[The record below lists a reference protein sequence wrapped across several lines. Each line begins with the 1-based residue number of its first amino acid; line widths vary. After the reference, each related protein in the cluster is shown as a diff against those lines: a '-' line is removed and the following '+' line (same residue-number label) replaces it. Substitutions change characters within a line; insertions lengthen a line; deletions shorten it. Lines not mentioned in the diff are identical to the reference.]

1 MKKLPRNT
9 IVRDKTA
16 LPVDVTRNAVKT
28 LPPLLNLPSYATIAN
43 VYFMGKIVTRRT
55 RKARNLYVQ
64 SWRNAWNVVKCLNTQ
79 NNIPV
84 TMSPVRTVGNS
95 NTFIIDALSSPIP

>member
-1 MKKLPRNT
+1 MKKPPRIT

-28 LPPLLNLPSYATIAN
+28 LPRLLNPPSNATIAN
-43 VYFMGKIVTRRT
+43 VYFTDKIVTRRT

-64 SWRNAWNVVKCLNTQ
+64 SWRNAWNVVKCLNAQ
-79 NNIPV
+79 NNILV
-84 TMSPVRTVGNS
+84 TRPPVRTVGNS
-95 NTFIIDALSSPIP
+95 NTFIINALFSPIP